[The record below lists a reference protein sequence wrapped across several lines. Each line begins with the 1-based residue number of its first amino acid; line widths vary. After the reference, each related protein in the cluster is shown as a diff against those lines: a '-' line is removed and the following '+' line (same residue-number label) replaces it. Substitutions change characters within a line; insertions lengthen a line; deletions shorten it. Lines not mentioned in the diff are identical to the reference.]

1 MYKKH
6 TRIDKNLEKCIL
18 KGNKW
23 IVCKKKK
30 KKRKKITNKNKRK
43 KSGDN
48 QRKKPCEGK
57 KKQNKCQLWRE
68 MTWKISNVKKT
79 KTCEI

>member
-1 MYKKH
+1 M
-6 TRIDKNLEKCIL
+6 DKNLEKCIL
-18 KGNKW
+18 KENKW

-57 KKQNKCQLWRE
+57 KS
-68 MTWKISNVKKT
+68 KINVN
-79 KTCEI
+79 CEGKWHEKYQT